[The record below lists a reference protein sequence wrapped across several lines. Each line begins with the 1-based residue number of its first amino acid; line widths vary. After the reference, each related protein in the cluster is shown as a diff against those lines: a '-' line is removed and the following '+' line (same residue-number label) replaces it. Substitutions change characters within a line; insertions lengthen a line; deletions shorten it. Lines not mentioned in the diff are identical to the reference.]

1 MEIRCKGGVVMEYR
15 CCITNC
21 EYNSYG
27 YCNYCGDFWS
37 LDDKECTSFIDKN
50 EGELNQEEVN
60 NG

>member
-1 MEIRCKGGVVMEYR
+1 MEYR

-21 EYNSYG
+21 EYNSYS